1 MQGLGAFLI
10 IYLCDTCV
18 LIDYLRGKTE
28 VQQKLEQD
36 KGLGLGMS
44 SITYMELMV
53 GATALELGLPLYT
66 TNIKDFQFI
75 PDLVLV

>member
-1 MQGLGAFLI
+1 M

-44 SITYMELMV
+44 SITYFDGSRAVSGEQWELV
-53 GATALELGLPLYT
+53 VQIQFVLLLAYGLG
-66 TNIKDFQFI
+66 IEAEIAEGDWSG
-75 PDLVLV
+75 

>member
-1 MQGLGAFLI
+1 M

-36 KGLGLGMS
+36 KALGLGMS
-44 SITYMELMV
+44 SITYFDGSRAVSGE
-53 GATALELGLPLYT
+53 
-66 TNIKDFQFI
+66 Q
-75 PDLVLV
+75 

>member
-1 MQGLGAFLI
+1 M

-36 KGLGLGMS
+36 K
-44 SITYMELMV
+44 E
-53 GATALELGLPLYT
+53 LELGLPLYT

-75 PDLVLV
+75 PDLILV

>member
-1 MQGLGAFLI
+1 M

-44 SITYMELMV
+44 SITYMELIV
-53 GATALELGLPLYT
+53 GATALEYCILRISRIFSLFL
-66 TNIKDFQFI
+66 IWF
-75 PDLVLV
+75 